1 MFKLLWPLLILS
13 NATQIIH
20 LTKLSKLRPSYRTRT
35 TQFWRRIKSL
45 EVQNVSHCDMILGI
59 VNPSRIFAAD
69 LSLEAS
75 SFRKST
81 ALAEL
86 RFPDIDAVT
95 TSILREHDPGNE
107 D

>member
-1 MFKLLWPLLILS
+1 
-13 NATQIIH
+13 
-20 LTKLSKLRPSYRTRT
+20 
-35 TQFWRRIKSL
+35 
-45 EVQNVSHCDMILGI
+45 MILGI